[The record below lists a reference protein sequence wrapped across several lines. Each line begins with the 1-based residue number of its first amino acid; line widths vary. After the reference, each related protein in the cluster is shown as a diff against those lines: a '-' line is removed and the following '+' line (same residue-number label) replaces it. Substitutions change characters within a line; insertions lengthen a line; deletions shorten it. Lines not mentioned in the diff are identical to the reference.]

1 MVVPPPFVPPL
12 LVRAAK
18 TTFASERS
26 VDKANKAT
34 DDDGMNDVSKN
45 AEFFG
50 GEIDRS
56 IFFPHCILYRAYT
69 HVNAKTDK
77 QTDTERETPL
87 LELS

>member
-1 MVVPPPFVPPL
+1 M
-12 LVRAAK
+12 K
-18 TTFASERS
+18 MMMMSQ
-26 VDKANKAT
+26 KN
-34 DDDGMNDVSKN
+34 N

-56 IFFPHCILYRAYT
+56 IFPHCILYQSAYT